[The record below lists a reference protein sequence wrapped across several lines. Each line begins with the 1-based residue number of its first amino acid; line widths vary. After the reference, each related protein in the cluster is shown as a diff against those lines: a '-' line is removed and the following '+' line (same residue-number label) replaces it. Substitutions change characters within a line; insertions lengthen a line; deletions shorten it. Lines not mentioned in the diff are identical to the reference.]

1 MAKASFYLLFSTLIY
16 RGKDSQSHAVKKSI
30 PIRSFHMI
38 PDDLL
43 YAKSHEWVMVEGDIA
58 TVGISNFAQEQLG
71 DLTFVELPEVGDT
84 FEAGSEMGSVE
95 SVKAAS
101 EIYAPVT
108 GEVIEINAELEDAPE
123 KVNEEPYG
131 DGWMLKFKIKGDP
144 EGLLD
149 SEGYTAVVE
158 SEGH

>member
-1 MAKASFYLLFSTLIY
+1 
-16 RGKDSQSHAVKKSI
+16 
-30 PIRSFHMI
+30 MI
-38 PDDLL
+38 PKDLL
-43 YAKSHEWVMVEGDIA
+43 YAKSHEWVLVEGDIA
-58 TVGISNFAQEQLG
+58 TVGITHFAQEQLG

-84 FEAGSEMGSVE
+84 FEAGNEMGSVE

-108 GEVIEINAELEDAPE
+108 GEVIEVNEELEDAPE

-131 DGWMLKFKIKGDP
+131 DGWLLKFKIKGTP

-149 SEGYTAVVE
+149 AEGYAEVVE

>member
-1 MAKASFYLLFSTLIY
+1 
-16 RGKDSQSHAVKKSI
+16 
-30 PIRSFHMI
+30 MI
-38 PDDLL
+38 PEDLL
-43 YAKSHEWVMVEGDIA
+43 YAKTHEWVMVEGDVA
-58 TVGISNFAQEQLG
+58 TVGITQFAQEQLG
-71 DLTFVELPEVGDT
+71 DLTFVEMPEVGDT

-108 GEVIEINAELEDAPE
+108 GEVIEINEELEDAPE

-131 DGWMLKFKIKGDP
+131 SGWIIKFRIKGEP

-149 SEGYTAVVE
+149 ADGYAAVVE
-158 SEGH
+158 AEAH

>member
-1 MAKASFYLLFSTLIY
+1 
-16 RGKDSQSHAVKKSI
+16 
-30 PIRSFHMI
+30 MI
-38 PDDLL
+38 PKDLL
-43 YAKSHEWVMVEGDIA
+43 YAKSHEWVMVEGEIA
-58 TVGISNFAQEQLG
+58 TVGISHFAQEQLG

-108 GEVIEINAELEDAPE
+108 GEVVEINTALEDAPE

-131 DGWMLKFKIKGDP
+131 EGWMLKFKIKGTP

-149 SEGYTAVVE
+149 AEAYTEVVE
-158 SEGH
+158 SEAH

>member
-1 MAKASFYLLFSTLIY
+1 
-16 RGKDSQSHAVKKSI
+16 
-30 PIRSFHMI
+30 MI
-38 PDDLL
+38 PEDLL
-43 YAKSHEWVMVEGDIA
+43 YAKTHEWVLVEGDVA
-58 TVGISNFAQEQLG
+58 TVGITHFAQEQLG

-101 EIYAPVT
+101 EIYSPVT
-108 GEVIEINAELEDAPE
+108 GEVIEVNEELEDAPE

-131 DGWMLKFKIKGDP
+131 SGWLLKFRIKGDP

-149 SEGYTAVVE
+149 AAAYTAVVE
-158 SEGH
+158 SEAH